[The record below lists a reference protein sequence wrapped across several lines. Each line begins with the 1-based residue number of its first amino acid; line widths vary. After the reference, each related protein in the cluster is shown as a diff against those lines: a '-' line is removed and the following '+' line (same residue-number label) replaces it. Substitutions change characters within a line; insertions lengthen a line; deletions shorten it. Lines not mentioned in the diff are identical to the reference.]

1 MKHNNLTDSEF
12 AIFIYAICLIAL
24 CFIVEATDKL
34 IKWLMK

>member
-1 MKHNNLTDSEF
+1 MKHNNLTD
-12 AIFIYAICLIAL
+12 FIYAICLIAL